1 MVIFFTLP
9 HKIAKKNFRQISI
22 TVNYYKELKV
32 SPDATQTEI
41 KSAYRRLARKKHP
54 DVNGGDK
61 KSSLE
66 FARIAKAY
74 RVLSDPQE
82 RAYYD
87 KQRLR
92 AKFSA
97 GDTFFDMQNPYSDR
111 AKKIIYEKHYNYI
124 IDRMIA
130 EDRQE
135 SMALQQIIFPIVSLF
150 ISTGFVTV
158 FKPMFWSTSSMLGKI
173 IMLTLFIVGV
183 LHLLKR
189 LHFGLEKYTYSS
201 INVHD
206 SLFVEAEEESKPY
219 SRLTAI
225 SFLIFGVLMSLLIGL
240 IINSFLG
247 VVSSAFLPA
256 LFSDTFRLEFFFY
269 PPIIVLL
276 VDVLHIFASRVEVE
290 KNPLF

>member
-1 MVIFFTLP
+1 M
-9 HKIAKKNFRQISI
+9 
-22 TVNYYKELKV
+22 VNYYKELKV
-32 SPDATQTEI
+32 SPDATRTEI

-66 FARIAKAY
+66 FAKIAKAY
-74 RVLSDPQE
+74 SVLSNSQE

-97 GDTFFDMQNPYSDR
+97 GDTFFDMRNPHSDR
-111 AKKIIYEKHYNYI
+111 AKQMIYEKHYNDI

-158 FKPMFWSTSSMLGKI
+158 FKPMFWSTSSMVGKI

-183 LHLLKR
+183 LHLLRR
-189 LHFGLEKYTYSS
+189 LHFGLEKYTYSPTN
-201 INVHD
+201 IHD
-206 SLFVEAEEESKPY
+206 SLFIEAEEDERPY
-219 SRLTAI
+219 SRLTGI
-225 SFLIFGVLMSLLIGL
+225 SFLISGVVLSLLIGL

-247 VVSSAFLPA
+247 VVTSSFLPA

-269 PPIIVLL
+269 PPIVVLL
-276 VDVLHIFASRVEVE
+276 VDILHTFASRMEVE